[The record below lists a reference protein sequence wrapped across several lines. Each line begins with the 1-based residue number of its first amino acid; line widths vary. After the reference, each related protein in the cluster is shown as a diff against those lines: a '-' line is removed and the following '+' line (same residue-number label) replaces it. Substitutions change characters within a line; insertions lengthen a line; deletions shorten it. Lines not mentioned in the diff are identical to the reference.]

1 MNSIKEIIIKDLLK
15 DITKISK
22 KINTVSLL
30 ETPKDLAELA
40 SDGSFGCPSYYG
52 LIHEGCK
59 NHTSAMCR
67 RCWLKAL
74 NEAFET
80 SNR

>member
-1 MNSIKEIIIKDLLK
+1 MKALKEKMFDDLVKEVGL
-15 DITKISK
+15 IGQ
-22 KINTVSLL
+22 KINALSAI
-30 ETPKDLAELA
+30 ETPKELAEMA

-59 NHTSAMCR
+59 DYNQAKCR

-80 SNR
+80 PER